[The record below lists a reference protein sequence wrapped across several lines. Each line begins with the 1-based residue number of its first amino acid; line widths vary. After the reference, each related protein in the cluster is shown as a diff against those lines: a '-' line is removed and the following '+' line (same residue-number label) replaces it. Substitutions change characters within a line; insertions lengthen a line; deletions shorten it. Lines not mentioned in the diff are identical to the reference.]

1 MRQPPPIS
9 MNICSELNISH
20 HTHLNS
26 GSAIYEPLRFG
37 SWRFI
42 EPNVLFCQNMRAYPV
57 DCVLLV
63 TTLRLAALRI
73 SLSSVATI
81 WVNLGRRFLS
91 FTQQSSMS

>member
-1 MRQPPPIS
+1 MKTTNPTHKTLTRT
-9 MNICSELNISH
+9 CSGYSVCFSRTFILILSQTYFLMSER
-20 HTHLNS
+20 HT
-26 GSAIYEPLRFG
+26 
-37 SWRFI
+37 
-42 EPNVLFCQNMRAYPV
+42 YPV

-81 WVNLGRRFLS
+81 WVNLGRKFLS